1 MALIDVVKC
10 EVNDKEL
17 VYKFPSEDLRI
28 GTQLVVYAGQ
38 TAFFVKGGK
47 VTDEFNS
54 GTYTIKTENVP
65 ILNKLV
71 NIPFGGKTP
80 FNAEVWFVN
89 QIAIL
94 DSKWG
99 TPIPIQLED
108 PKYGVIVPVRA
119 FGQYGLKVTNPRV
132 FLENLVGNMTS
143 FSTEKVNEY
152 FKGKL
157 VSQFSNLLS
166 TKIAQ
171 DNISILQI
179 NSHLVDMSEYMQHAI
194 TSEFEKYGL
203 GLESFNVM
211 SVNVPQNDPS
221 FIKLKE
227 AIDKAAQLRI
237 VGRDIY
243 QMDRSFDVMQTAAA
257 NEGSAANVMNMGMGL
272 GMGMNMGNQMGNMAA
287 QNMNTNIAPP
297 PIPQNVMYYV
307 AVGGQQ
313 QGPYDVNTISNY
325 VHNGQITADTLVW
338 KQGMPAW
345 TKISTL
351 MEFANLFGSCPPPLP
366 PTL

>member
-1 MALIDVVKC
+1 M
-10 EVNDKEL
+10 
-17 VYKFPSEDLRI
+17 
-28 GTQLVVYAGQ
+28 
-38 TAFFVKGGK
+38 
-47 VTDEFNS
+47 
-54 GTYTIKTENVP
+54 
-65 ILNKLV
+65 
-71 NIPFGGKTP
+71 
-80 FNAEVWFVN
+80 
-89 QIAIL
+89 
-94 DSKWG
+94 
-99 TPIPIQLED
+99 
-108 PKYGVIVPVRA
+108 
-119 FGQYGLKVTNPRV
+119 
-132 FLENLVGNMTS
+132 GNMTS
-143 FSTEKVNEY
+143 FTTEKVNEY

-166 TKIAQ
+166 TKISQ
-171 DNISILQI
+171 DNVSILQI
-179 NSHLVDMSEYMQHAI
+179 NSHLVEMSDYMQQAI
-194 TSEFEKYGL
+194 SGEFEKYGL

-211 SVNVPQNDPS
+211 SVNVPQDDPS

-237 VGRDIY
+237 VGKDVY

-257 NEGSAANVMNMGMGL
+257 NEGSAGNIMNMGMGF

-313 QGPYDVNTISNY
+313 QGPFDVNTISSY

-345 TKISTL
+345 AKISTL
-351 MEFANLFGSCPPPLP
+351 MEFVNLFGACPPPLP